1 MKDGFTDIGGSR
13 QAFPMTTA
21 NLQAKLRDP
30 DPEARQAVLDTLAL
44 RYWKPIYHFLRL
56 AYGKGNEEAKDLT
69 QKFFVWL
76 LERDVLLKF
85 DPARSAFR
93 TFLKGLV
100 RNFAGN
106 EFQAAQRVKRG
117 GGLQVRALDEA
128 EAVAELDP
136 DKAFDEVWMREV
148 VARAIACVRARY
160 EAGRKLV
167 PFLAFETYH
176 RADPPP
182 RYADLARQLGVKE
195 GDVRNYLSEVREKV
209 RAEVLLEL
217 SASGESA
224 DAWDGR
230 ITA

>member
-1 MKDGFTDIGGSR
+1 MRDGLTDIGGR
-13 QAFPMTTA
+13 GLAFPLTTA

-30 DPEARQAVLDTLAL
+30 GPEARQAVHDTIAL

-56 AYGKGNEEAKDLT
+56 GYGKGNEEAKDLT

-85 DPARSAFR
+85 DSSKSSFR

-106 EFQAAQRVKRG
+106 EFQAARRLKRG
-117 GGLQVRALDEA
+117 GGLRVLPLDEA
-128 EAVAELDP
+128 ADVAERDP
-136 DKAFDEVWMREV
+136 DKAFDEAWMREIV
-148 VARAIACVRARY
+148 SRAIACVRERY
-160 EAGRKLV
+160 EAARKLV
-167 PFLAFETYH
+167 PFLAFEAYH

-182 RYADLARQLGVKE
+182 SYADLARRLGVKE

-209 RAEVLLEL
+209 RAEARLEL
-217 SASGESA
+217 SASGESD
-224 DAWDGR
+224 DAWDGQ
-230 ITA
+230 IKV